1 MTAEKPHGEHVGHR
15 HRDPRMRAGEWH
27 VDRLG
32 EIPAD
37 QQGTGRPWRG
47 ARDNLQKGQKSR

>member
-1 MTAEKPHGEHVGHR
+1 MTADVGGGEHVGHR
-15 HRDPRMRAGEWH
+15 HRDPRMRAGDWH
-27 VDRLG
+27 VDRLD

-47 ARDNLQKGQKSR
+47 ARDNLQKGQT